1 MINLAYYFDWFQAES
16 VPEARLASQE
26 RAVERLSELCQ
37 HHNIILLQPSSYR
50 VFDGSRAT
58 AYSEKDEPVP
68 LGLRGQALWRIEQN
82 VRATCPQHVLL
93 RFGWLLDDSAEG
105 TLGRFLARAEQ
116 PEELL
121 LADDRRGN
129 PTPVDDAARV
139 IISVLKQLD
148 CAAPLWGTYHYAGH
162 EATTPLALGQAI
174 LTEARS
180 LHPLAIEAPTAQ
192 AHAAR
197 PDAAEE
203 PQHAVLACKKFCTLS
218 GSSLAPGA
226 RHSRLYWIGFIVM
239 ANAPI
244 LITGGAGFIG
254 SHLTDVLLAK
264 GYSVRILD
272 DLSTGKPGN
281 LPLDNPRVE
290 LIEGDVADAALV
302 ARAMSGC
309 RAVAHLAAVASVQAS
324 VDDPVRT
331 HQSNFIGT
339 LNVCEAMRQAGVKR
353 VLFASSAA
361 VYGNNGEGESIDEDT
376 PKAPLTPYASDKLAS
391 EYYFDF
397 YRRQHGLEP
406 AIFRFFNIFG
416 PRQDPSSPYSGVIS
430 IFCERAQKGLPITVF
445 GDGEQTRDFVY
456 VEDLVNVLAQS
467 LEAPQLEVGAVNV
480 GLNQAT
486 TLKQLLEALGE
497 VLGQLPS
504 ISHGPARSG
513 DIRHSRANNQRLLQ
527 RFKFPEPTP
536 MSVGLARLL
545 GR

>member
-1 MINLAYYFDWFQAES
+1 MA
-16 VPEARLASQE
+16 
-26 RAVERLSELCQ
+26 
-37 HHNIILLQPSSYR
+37 
-50 VFDGSRAT
+50 DG
-58 AYSEKDEPVP
+58 
-68 LGLRGQALWRIEQN
+68 
-82 VRATCPQHVLL
+82 
-93 RFGWLLDDSAEG
+93 
-105 TLGRFLARAEQ
+105 
-116 PEELL
+116 
-121 LADDRRGN
+121 
-129 PTPVDDAARV
+129 
-139 IISVLKQLD
+139 
-148 CAAPLWGTYHYAGH
+148 
-162 EATTPLALGQAI
+162 
-174 LTEARS
+174 
-180 LHPLAIEAPTAQ
+180 
-192 AHAAR
+192 
-197 PDAAEE
+197 
-203 PQHAVLACKKFCTLS
+203 
-218 GSSLAPGA
+218 
-226 RHSRLYWIGFIVM
+226 
-239 ANAPI
+239 PI

-254 SHLTDVLLAK
+254 SHLTDALLAK

-391 EYYFDF
+391 EYYLDF

-445 GDGEQTRDFVY
+445 GDGEQTRDFMY
-456 VEDLVNVLAQS
+456 VEDLVDVLVQS
-467 LEAPQLEVGAVNV
+467 LAMPQLEVGAVNV

-497 VLGQLPS
+497 VVGQLPP
-504 ISHGPARSG
+504 ISYGPARSG

-545 GR
+545 GL

>member
-1 MINLAYYFDWFQAES
+1 MA
-16 VPEARLASQE
+16 
-26 RAVERLSELCQ
+26 
-37 HHNIILLQPSSYR
+37 
-50 VFDGSRAT
+50 DG
-58 AYSEKDEPVP
+58 
-68 LGLRGQALWRIEQN
+68 
-82 VRATCPQHVLL
+82 
-93 RFGWLLDDSAEG
+93 
-105 TLGRFLARAEQ
+105 
-116 PEELL
+116 
-121 LADDRRGN
+121 
-129 PTPVDDAARV
+129 
-139 IISVLKQLD
+139 
-148 CAAPLWGTYHYAGH
+148 
-162 EATTPLALGQAI
+162 
-174 LTEARS
+174 
-180 LHPLAIEAPTAQ
+180 
-192 AHAAR
+192 
-197 PDAAEE
+197 
-203 PQHAVLACKKFCTLS
+203 
-218 GSSLAPGA
+218 
-226 RHSRLYWIGFIVM
+226 
-239 ANAPI
+239 PI

-254 SHLTDVLLAK
+254 SHLTDALLAK

-272 DLSTGKPGN
+272 DLSTGKPDN

-302 ARAMSGC
+302 AQAMSGC

-391 EYYFDF
+391 EYYLDF

-445 GDGEQTRDFVY
+445 GDGEQTRDFMY
-456 VEDLVNVLAQS
+456 VEDLVDVLVQS
-467 LEAPQLEVGAVNV
+467 LEMPQLEVGAVNI

-497 VLGQLPS
+497 VVGQLPP
-504 ISHGPARSG
+504 ISYGPARSG

-545 GR
+545 GL